1 MTVLLVDERDGRIVA
16 ELESDEEVGAVIESW
31 AHDDTGFAEH
41 LCLVQVTTRD
51 GSLLGTNST
60 VTVRPLS

>member
-16 ELESDEEVGAVIESW
+16 ELETDEEVSAVVESW
-31 AHDDTGFAEH
+31 ARDDADAEH
-41 LCLVQVTTRD
+41 LCLVQVTSRD
-51 GSLLGTNST
+51 GSFIGTNST